1 MSVMKIYQNKGGE
14 IRWDGRQSALY
25 DSEREPGGCV
35 KRLEFL
41 REDDPR
47 YRHVAEHR
55 TIELVD
61 KMPPCDDIEELR
73 AFVIRGNFKPEWI
86 AGWMERLIAESA
98 RAEAD
103 QKAKEEV
110 KLSRNASKSG
120 DNPPDKKS
128 QRGSNA
134 VLKLIDPEAAAIIN
148 NSELNTKEKYIAL
161 RAHDTKFQGYS
172 NVQMGE
178 LLGVTGQRITQIRNK
193 TNSDA
198 AKLKKE
204 RDNRHEEE
212 IVDDRNDPR
221 MRPKR

>member
-1 MSVMKIYQNKGGE
+1 MSDIRIYQNKGGD

-25 DSEREPGGCV
+25 DSELEPGGCV

-47 YRHVAEHR
+47 YRHVAKHR

-110 KLSRNASKSG
+110 KLSRNASKPG
-120 DNPPDKKS
+120 DNPPSKKS

-134 VLKLIDPEAAAIIN
+134 VLKLIDPEAVAIIN
-148 NSELNTKEKYIAL
+148 DSKRNTEEKYIAL
-161 RAHDTKFQGYS
+161 RAHDMKFQGYS

-193 TNSDA
+193 TNSEA
-198 AKLKKE
+198 VKLKKE
-204 RDNRHEEE
+204 REDHHDEK

-221 MRPKR
+221 RRPKR